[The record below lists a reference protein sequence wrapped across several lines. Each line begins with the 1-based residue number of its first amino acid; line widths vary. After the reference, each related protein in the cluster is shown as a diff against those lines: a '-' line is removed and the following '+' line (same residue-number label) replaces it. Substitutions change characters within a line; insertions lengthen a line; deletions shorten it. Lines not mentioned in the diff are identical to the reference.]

1 MICGVKRLGEKAVPF
16 VLAAII
22 LGAGG
27 LALYWVFL
35 VPILQAPD
43 EPIHLHTAFN
53 IYSAGKLVSV
63 REPLHKWN
71 SDLAGDHVY
80 IAYLD
85 SATNVQSLVFHYSVK
100 VPPDYGTRGY
110 YAELDRNAPTED
122 SGDLE
127 GKTRLQYGLLT
138 VYPCGYYAALAGWL
152 RIASIFTKRVTSL
165 FFAARIFSVFLL
177 AISLSLMYLTL
188 RELKLGPGRALLLT
202 AIVGFFPM
210 TTFVSSYAQ
219 ADNLTLAMVMLCCYL
234 TLRVKRSF
242 GTTSLMILLGLAL
255 GGLCLTKYHFFA
267 AVFPAVIGLVAA
279 ENFLRRGGVGWVKL
293 STILLAPVLIA
304 MLIQTWITW
313 GANPHLVVPN
323 PSMAHVGLSQALA
336 HGKIAAAR
344 YLIEGVGLGF
354 SNFYLNG
361 HTALTGSTFNSFWGD
376 FGWTDAPLVIF
387 SPWKTNIIRNFIAVA
402 CVAVFVLTI
411 IRVGQVILR
420 VWRVAKRGRPR
431 RALCILFSNPLL
443 NAYFIFT
450 VMMFGLF
457 MVVRR
462 SFAPQGRNWFPFIL
476 AIFLNAVA
484 YAPKALGRGRVS
496 TLVSGALLAGLA
508 LYCIIGSCYAIPS
521 IVNRYYNVNAV
532 PPTYSVGAPVSGKQN
547 LGGAIKSGTESRARL
562 DDFRQQ

>member
-1 MICGVKRLGEKAVPF
+1 VKTPAEKAVPF

-22 LGAGG
+22 FGAAS

-80 IAYLD
+80 ITYLEK
-85 SATNVQSLVFHYSVK
+85 ATNAQSFIFHYSVK
-100 VPPDYGTRGY
+100 APPDYGTRDY

-122 SGDLE
+122 SGDFE
-127 GKTRLQYGLLT
+127 GKPRLLYGLLT

-152 RIASIFTKRVTSL
+152 RIVSIFTKRVTAL

-177 AISLSLMYLTL
+177 AISLLLMYFTL
-188 RELKLGPGRALLLT
+188 RELKLSSGRALLLT
-202 AIVGFFPM
+202 AVVGFFPM

-219 ADNLTLAMVMLCCYL
+219 ADNLTLTMVMLCCYL
-234 TLRVKRSF
+234 ALRVKRSF
-242 GTTSLMILLGLAL
+242 GTNSLMILLGIAL

-279 ENFLRRGGVGWVKL
+279 ENFLRRRRVGWVKL
-293 STILLAPVLIA
+293 SAILLAPVLA
-304 MLIQTWITW
+304 AVLIQTWITW
-313 GANPHLVVPN
+313 GADPHLVVPN
-323 PSMAHVGLSQALA
+323 PSMAHVGLNQALA
-336 HGKIAAAR
+336 HGGIATAE
-344 YLIEGVGLGF
+344 YLINGVGLAF

-376 FGWTDAPLVIF
+376 FGWTDTPLVIF

-402 CVAVFVLTI
+402 CVTVFVLTI
-411 IRVGQVILR
+411 VRVGQVTLR
-420 VWRVAKRGRPR
+420 VWRVAKRGRRR

-450 VMMFGLF
+450 LMMFGLF

-484 YAPKALGRGRVS
+484 YAPKALGRRRVS
-496 TLVSGALLAGLA
+496 TPVSGALFAGLA
-508 LYCIIGSCYAIPS
+508 LYCILGSSYAIPS
-521 IVNRYYNVNAV
+521 IINRYYNVNAI
-532 PPTYSVGAPVSGKQN
+532 PPVYSVGAPIPGKQDLTN
-547 LGGAIKSGTESRARL
+547 LRWPDL
-562 DDFRQQ
+562 P

>member
-1 MICGVKRLGEKAVPF
+1 VKRLAEKAIPF

-22 LGAGG
+22 LAAVS

-35 VPILQAPD
+35 VPMLQAPD

-53 IYSAGKLVSV
+53 VYSAGKLVSV
-63 REPLHKWN
+63 REPLHSWN

-80 IAYLD
+80 ITYLEK
-85 SATNVQSLVFHYSVK
+85 ATNAQSFVFHYSVK
-100 VPPDYGTRGY
+100 VPPDYGTRDY
-110 YAELDRNAPTED
+110 YAALDRNAPTED

-127 GKTRLQYGLLT
+127 GKSRVQYGLLT

-165 FFAARIFSVFLL
+165 FFAARMFSVFLL
-177 AISLSLMYLTL
+177 AISLSLMYFTL
-188 RELKLGPGRALLLT
+188 RELKLGSGLALMLT

-219 ADNLTLAMVMLCCYL
+219 ADNLTLTMVMLCCYL
-234 TLRVKRSF
+234 ALRVKRSF
-242 GTTSLMILLGLAL
+242 GTKSLMILLGLAL
-255 GGLCLTKYHFFA
+255 GTLYLTKYHFFA

-279 ENFLRRGGVGWVKL
+279 ENLLRRGRVGWLKL
-293 STILLAPVLIA
+293 FTILLIPVLVAI
-304 MLIQTWITW
+304 LIQTWITW
-313 GANPHLVVPN
+313 GADPHMVVPN
-323 PSMAHVGLSQALA
+323 PSMAHVGLNQALA
-336 HGKIAAAR
+336 HGRVATAR
-344 YLIEGVGLGF
+344 YLVEGVGLGF

-387 SPWKTNIIRNFIAVA
+387 SPWKTNIIRNFIAIA

-411 IRVGQVILR
+411 VRIGQVILR
-420 VWRVAKRGRPR
+420 VWRVAKRGRRR
-431 RALCILFSNPLL
+431 RALSILFSNPLL
-443 NAYFIFT
+443 NGYFIFT

-484 YAPKALGRGRVS
+484 HAPKALGRRRVS
-496 TLVSGALLAGLA
+496 TLVSGALFAGLA
-508 LYCIIGSCYAIPS
+508 LYCILGSCYAIPS

-532 PPTYSVGAPVSGKQN
+532 PPPYSVCPPNLGKQYLAN
-547 LGGAIKSGTESRARL
+547 VRTL
-562 DDFRQQ
+562 DLP